1 MKKLELRQIIKEEIQ
16 KLLKEETKADKNK
29 NIKNKYVVYKGKD
42 EFGDDNYVIDKK
54 KALEYLSQFDGK
66 SVKSKTYIRDDEGWG
81 EFEQYIDD
89 KERLTD
95 KQLEKEMRQDM
106 SMYFFSDEYTID
118 DKDYI

>member
-29 NIKNKYVVYKGKD
+29 NIKNKYVIYKGKD

-54 KALEYLSQFDGK
+54 KAIEYLSQFDK
-66 SVKSKTYIRDDEGWG
+66 DAKVYVKDDEGWG

-95 KQLEKEMRQDM
+95 KQLEKEMRMDM
-106 SMYFFSDEYTID
+106 KRYFGNN
-118 DKDYI
+118 